1 MSNLIVMGP
10 ECFLFYIMMVS
21 NLNQHLC
28 FSLDFITFR
37 FNVKEEKHEHILSNM
52 TEAVQW
58 EPS

>member
-37 FNVKEEKHEHILSNM
+37 FNVKEEKHDILSNM